1 MIWRWR
7 QNSQKIIWFEFVFSK
22 VYNRGVSISSFQ
34 RRAISSNLRH
44 VLHFVS
50 YVVDLVFFWDIV
62 SGSGLYGVREY
73 FLFFGF
79 HIYCNHSDYVVFH
92 PALCFGK
99 YLLTWK
105 VSKSIIVNTKSRFTF
120 GQSNLYWNSKLPK
133 YYGHG
138 CRLNC
143 IAKSDVLWTLCKD
156 CISNSKK
163 NIP

>member
-1 MIWRWR
+1 M
-7 QNSQKIIWFEFVFSK
+7 
-22 VYNRGVSISSFQ
+22 
-34 RRAISSNLRH
+34 
-44 VLHFVS
+44 
-50 YVVDLVFFWDIV
+50 
-62 SGSGLYGVREY
+62 
-73 FLFFGF
+73 
-79 HIYCNHSDYVVFH
+79 FH

-163 NIP
+163 IFHKALHKNDYLITKQLSRHLDAQSEQKKQLTRWEVYLKSAIKTVVRLQWISRKTLPLSSYSSHNPLINSSNFTYVN

>member
-22 VYNRGVSISSFQ
+22 VYNGGVSISSFQ

-73 FLFFGF
+73 F
-79 HIYCNHSDYVVFH
+79 
-92 PALCFGK
+92 
-99 YLLTWK
+99 
-105 VSKSIIVNTKSRFTF
+105 
-120 GQSNLYWNSKLPK
+120 
-133 YYGHG
+133 
-138 CRLNC
+138 
-143 IAKSDVLWTLCKD
+143 
-156 CISNSKK
+156 
-163 NIP
+163 